1 MYAGSLPGV
10 VMVDRNLSA
19 TAGSGDCPLN
29 GMLKK
34 LIPAVFAAAASASTS
49 APAVVGRRR
58 LMIDLNP
65 IFFSSGTASGVVAPP
80 QATVVSSWAKLDA
93 PGTVGL
99 VTCCA
104 EAGRPNR
111 AATTKTSEILASILE
126 LLQGKANHSSGRLR
140 FLNEAR
146 YRRAALC

>member
-1 MYAGSLPGV
+1 MYAGSLPGAV
-10 VMVDRNLSA
+10 IASRKRAA
-19 TAGSGDCPLN
+19 TFGSGACPLK

-34 LIPAVFAAAASASTS
+34 LIPAALEAAASASTF
-49 APAVVGRRR
+49 APGSVGRRR

-80 QATVVSSWAKLDA
+80 HATVVSSLAKLVT

-104 EAGRPNR
+104 DAGRTPNT
-111 AATTKTSEILASILE
+111 AAI
-126 LLQGKANHSSGRLR
+126 
-140 FLNEAR
+140 
-146 YRRAALC
+146 RRTE

>member
-10 VMVDRNLSA
+10 VIAARKASA
-19 TAGSGDCPLN
+19 TFGSGACPLN

-34 LIPAVFAAAASASTS
+34 LIPAALDAAASASTF
-49 APAVVGRRR
+49 APASVGSRR

-104 EAGRPNR
+104 A
-111 AATTKTSEILASILE
+111 
-126 LLQGKANHSSGRLR
+126 
-140 FLNEAR
+140 
-146 YRRAALC
+146 